1 MSLTGGLIAA
11 AVVGVTHAAAHYTF
25 GDPDS
30 FASAG
35 VNRTGIAVTLVAF
48 AVGLIFI

>member
-11 AVVGVTHAAAHYTF
+11 AVVGVTHAVSHYVF

-30 FASAG
+30 FSEAG

-48 AVGLIFI
+48 ALGLVFV